1 MAPNRDP
8 PTLPIAAGVAASAIA
23 TQAIP
28 RDNVLAMVMNKQ
40 SRQAVTPAP
49 TAVGDAGFHARSE
62 RLEVGKVLR
71 ERLPRESHAVWNAP
85 HRGRDSVELLE
96 ISNRGRL
103 AELVPIR
110 YGRMARSPFTFLRGS
125 AGLMAHDLATT
136 PTTGVRVQACG
147 DCHLLNFG
155 GFATP
160 ERRLIFDLNDF
171 DETLPGP
178 WEWDLK
184 RLVVSFQVAARD
196 NRLPDDDGLAAVLA
210 CVRAYREHL
219 RACSRTTPL
228 EVWYQRLDVDTLIK
242 AAPSARVRKFRQ
254 QIADRARKRVIE
266 NLFPKITTL
275 VDGRHRIVDQPPVL
289 VHVTESDAEQR
300 LHEGLADYRESLPD
314 ERRVLLDRYRLED
327 CALKVVGIGSVGTR
341 CYIGLLFSEE
351 GHPLILQFKE
361 AVRSVLEPYAGASA
375 YDNQGQR
382 IVVGQRLLQSSSDIF
397 LGWVRG
403 RRGYD
408 FFVRQLRDMKMS
420 MPMDGFSAAQLRRYA
435 GICGWTLARAHA
447 KSGDAATISG
457 YLGKSDAFDRALGEF
472 ALAYADQTRK
482 DHAALVKAIRSG
494 RIEALQEC

>member
-1 MAPNRDP
+1 MATKRRSK
-8 PTLPIAAGVAASAIA
+8 AAS
-23 TQAIP
+23 T
-28 RDNVLAMVMNKQ
+28 
-40 SRQAVTPAP
+40 
-49 TAVGDAGFHARSE
+49 TARTAESAAGFHARSE
-62 RLEVGKVLR
+62 RLEAGKALR
-71 ERLPRESHAVWNAP
+71 GRVARESHAAWRAP
-85 HRGRDSVELLE
+85 RRGRDPVEILQ
-96 ISNRGRL
+96 ISSRGRL
-103 AELVPIR
+103 PELVPIR

-160 ERRLIFDLNDF
+160 ERRLVFDLNDF
-171 DETLPGP
+171 DETLPAP
-178 WEWDLK
+178 WEWDVK
-184 RLVVSFQVAARD
+184 RLVVSFLVAGRD
-196 NRLPDDDGLAAVLA
+196 NRLPDEDGIAAVLE
-210 CVRAYREHL
+210 CVHAYREHL
-219 RACSRTTPL
+219 RACSRMTPL
-228 EVWYQRLDVDTLIK
+228 EVWYQRLDAEALIN
-242 AAPSARVRKFRQ
+242 AAPSAKERKFRQ
-254 QIADRARKRVIE
+254 QIADRARRRVIE
-266 NLFPKITTL
+266 NLFPKIATL
-275 VDGRHRIVDQPPVL
+275 VGGRHRIVDQPPVL
-289 VHVTESDAEQR
+289 VHVAEPDFEQR
-300 LHEGLADYRESLPD
+300 VHEGLADYRESLPD

-351 GHPLILQFKE
+351 GHPLILQFKQ
-361 AVRSVLEPYAGASA
+361 AVRSVLEPHAGPSA

-382 IVVGQRLLQSSSDIF
+382 VVVGQRLLQSSSDIF

-420 MPMDGFSAAQLRRYA
+420 MPVDGFSAAQLRRYA
-435 GICGWTLARAHA
+435 RICGWTLARAHA

-472 ALAYADQTRK
+472 ALAYADQTRE

-494 RIEALQEC
+494 RVEALQEY